1 MMRLMEDLIDRLTK
15 EELELFWVQA
25 WLAWNQQ
32 NRVVFGGNL
41 MDPRTLNNRAVEY
54 LTKYR
59 HAQVQFMVI
68 RTDRQ
73 CNETWKPPPLTA
85 YKLNFDA
92 AIFAD
97 LDRTGVGAIIQNEQ
111 GQVMAAMTAA
121 GPKANSRDE
130 AELLACRRSMEFA
143 VDAGFTKLIIEGDN
157 VNVM

>member
-1 MMRLMEDLIDRLTK
+1 
-15 EELELFWVQA
+15 
-25 WLAWNQQ
+25 
-32 NRVVFGGNL
+32 
-41 MDPRTLNNRAVEY
+41 
-54 LTKYR
+54 
-59 HAQVQFMVI
+59 MVI
-68 RTDRQ
+68 RTDQQ
-73 CNETWKPPPLTA
+73 CNETWKPPPATA

-97 LDRTGVGAIIQNEQ
+97 LDRTGVGAIIRNEQ

-121 GPKANSRDE
+121 GPKANSSDE